1 MEHDEFGLRTS
12 RRVRAS
18 DLRRATGVPGRTGGS
33 VKYDVAHPSEEC
45 QATVV
50 EQRKACTKG
59 QPESAEAERQRQ
71 ERTAGAAAAKRRQ
84 FVRQRRRERRCGKEL
99 VVLGARGIKEGRNG
113 RRAREATSRRT
124 SC

>member
-1 MEHDEFGLRTS
+1 MS
-12 RRVRAS
+12 Q
-18 DLRRATGVPGRTGGS
+18 
-33 VKYDVAHPSEEC
+33 YDVAHPSEEC

-71 ERTAGAAAAKRRQ
+71 KGQQAQ
-84 FVRQRRRERRCGKEL
+84 QQRKGDNSCGSEGRVVWGTCSDVVAKEL